1 MKKKAVEKWCY
12 LTKESCAFAYLAVDL
27 LVLETK
33 SDFIA
38 FYFFEPCSTDT
49 DEPRNELQNL
59 FFFLEHQK

>member
-1 MKKKAVEKWCY
+1 MEKQYC
-12 LTKESCAFAYLAVDL
+12 LTKQNMRLCILAMDL

-49 DEPRNELQNL
+49 DEPHNELQNL
-59 FFFLEHQK
+59 FFLEHQK